1 MKFNIRWKITF
12 VFFLLV
18 IIAVSIGTWFHIRN
32 QIQGRTE
39 ELQSRAVAMG
49 KVIGLKF
56 ANPLL
61 TGTSVSEELRAQTSV
76 WMQENEDTQFLIVY
90 NRKGDK
96 IFELRPG
103 DKVEDLD
110 LSLDDYT
117 FSEVMSHSIQRTGR
131 TVADDTIYDILVP
144 IKLLHTDFG
153 MIRLGFDITRLYEER
168 NQIIYYNAMM
178 GVGLL
183 LLAGLLSLL
192 ATNWLVEPIEK
203 LETTTSRLAG
213 GDMSARANIQSGDE
227 IEELGERFNDM
238 AGKLQN
244 RIEDLETIE
253 SLNRRISSELRPED
267 LHDHI
272 VHILYETWEL
282 PNIALI
288 LHDQD
293 TGTLETK
300 AGINLRK
307 PFYSSSD
314 EDDELKSTLEQ
325 VETPYERH
333 ETDVDAPLER
343 LFKLEDSSEVR
354 EWIVYP
360 LNTESKELGYLLL
373 ARSDEP
379 FEDRT
384 LKLIQTLTYQI
395 KIAIENTNHYT
406 RAVTDDLTGLYTR
419 RFYDLQLEE
428 ELRKSH
434 DEPVSLAMIDIDDF
448 KSYNDTYGHP
458 AGDVVLERLAEVF
471 ENHVRTADTHEAE
484 RQPDT
489 VARYG
494 GEEFGIILP
503 NTNIDSAR
511 SVTQRIV
518 AAVADIDEFER
529 QITISVGV
537 AESNP
542 GEQAQ
547 SLITR
552 ADQALYRAKSEGKN
566 QVCLASE

>member
-314 EDDELKSTLEQ
+314 EDDELKSTLGQ

-379 FEDRT
+379 FDDRT